1 MYAPRQSRYSKG
13 RMHPILTVLVV
24 ASALIPSFAY
34 AQTRS
39 AGRIECP
46 FLEERL
52 PPPDGHRTSL
62 ADDRVVIAAPNRPLL
77 LGQCSEISLQLTTKG
92 LVSINVKQDI
102 EDDPFDRIFGG
113 IANVPVLQHE
123 NGDYYIEVIPLR
135 LGRSRLSLFGRFPD
149 GGIFSKRLSI
159 LTEPPVQVPK
169 KLVVGTGTSPDR
181 STPKLRMHLD
191 PPNTAFLV
199 PDATYEGLNQILR
212 IDAHFAQF
220 SIRASRDK
228 PILRIDPATGR
239 ITPLAAGDAI
249 VDTSYGGRTVPTCVV
264 VTPSPADS
272 AKDHSFCSELLRPG
286 EKLPDFD

>member
-1 MYAPRQSRYSKG
+1 MYAPRQPRYSEG
-13 RMHPILTVLVV
+13 RMHPISPMLVL
-24 ASALIPSFAY
+24 AAGLIPHFAP
-34 AQTRS
+34 AQTRN
-39 AGRIECP
+39 AGRTECP
-46 FLEERL
+46 FLQERL
-52 PPPDGHRTSL
+52 FRPDGHRTFQ
-62 ADDRVVIAAPNRPLL
+62 ADERVTITGPDRPLL
-77 LGQCSEISLQLTTKG
+77 LGQCSEISLKLATKG
-92 LVSINVKQDI
+92 LVSINVEQDI
-102 EDDPFDRIFGG
+102 GDDPFDTIFGG

-159 LTEPPVQVPK
+159 LTEPPSQVPK
-169 KLVVGTGTSPDR
+169 KLIVGSGTSPDR

-199 PDATYEGLNQILR
+199 PDATYEGLTQILR

-220 SIRASRDK
+220 SIRASRNK